1 MFFRLCVHV
10 KEHAKHMTSI
20 RGFSELSLLIFVLYF
35 IHLNRALR
43 LLKIFKRSAEK
54 MLTLFFLLFV
64 ANFPHLSNAAQINWE
79 IFHLFLV
86 DWTFYYFFCVL

>member
-1 MFFRLCVHV
+1 MKRIRASFFFIKNIKMFFRLCVHV

-54 MLTLFFLLFV
+54 MLTLFFF
-64 ANFPHLSNAAQINWE
+64 
-79 IFHLFLV
+79 
-86 DWTFYYFFCVL
+86 TFRG